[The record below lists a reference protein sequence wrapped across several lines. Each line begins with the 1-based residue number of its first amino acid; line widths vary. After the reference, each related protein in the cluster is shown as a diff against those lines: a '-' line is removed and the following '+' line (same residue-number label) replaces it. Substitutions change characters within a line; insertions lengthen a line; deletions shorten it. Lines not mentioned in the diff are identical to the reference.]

1 MTHKYTSGKFEKRKP
16 QKIGNSS
23 SNDRAGARKFS
34 IKKVFQEN
42 VVKITGEYL
51 CRILF
56 LCKVSRLLR
65 HRYFPVNFA
74 KLVRTTFSEHLRW
87 LILSDLA
94 KLKKGRTEHKQFKN
108 ESKTK
113 PNTNSKLF

>member
-1 MTHKYTSGKFEKRKP
+1 MTHKHTSGKLEKRKP
-16 QKIGNSS
+16 QKIGNSITIEQ
-23 SNDRAGARKFS
+23 APG
-34 IKKVFQEN
+34 N
-42 VVKITGEYL
+42 VVKITGQYL

-56 LCKVSRLLR
+56 LCKVSSLLR
-65 HRYFPVNFA
+65 QRYFPVNFA
-74 KLVRTTFSEHLRW
+74 TLVRTTFSEHLRW

-94 KLKKGRTEHKQFKN
+94 KLKKRRTEHKQFKN